1 MAARSQFFVTVFAE
15 KQIQRAA
22 PKNCYCHPPVRI
34 LYITCSYG
42 LGRKPISI
50 LCIRFASSHCLHL
63 PNLPTPH
70 TSYAVASHSLL
81 VPRNF
86 MPFTAP
92 TAANI
97 SSYLV
102 ISAAKSFPRSSCTSI
117 QAGEFFV
124 YKSVLQVTSSNL
136 SIHHTFHVA
145 ASNCLS
151 SAIFRPLFAGH
162 LASLSGSYFPDTC
175 FHTFH
180 RYGDRKV
187 HA

>member
-1 MAARSQFFVTVFAE
+1 MISASIFNVVLKVHAGLILSISLLQRTGIAGWLPGRNFLSRYLQE

-22 PKNCYCHPPVRI
+22 PKKCYCHPPVRI

-63 PNLPTPH
+63 PILPTPP
-70 TSYAVASHSLL
+70 TSHAVASHLLL

-97 SSYLV
+97 SSCLV
-102 ISAAKSFPRSSCTSI
+102 ISAAKTYRTFQFYKNTS
-117 QAGEFFV
+117 
-124 YKSVLQVTSSNL
+124 
-136 SIHHTFHVA
+136 
-145 ASNCLS
+145 
-151 SAIFRPLFAGH
+151 R
-162 LASLSGSYFPDTC
+162 
-175 FHTFH
+175 
-180 RYGDRKV
+180 
-187 HA
+187 